1 MLNIYRRGQRPKR
14 ISLQCHSNPTL
25 KHLFA
30 LASQLGDGMQ
40 MKRQRWRQSAPQNN
54 GQEPG
59 SHGATA
65 LDPNPGIQ
73 RKTRHRQALKGG
85 SVGLRGFVVDGWR
98 SITTWIGLTNDSQAK
113 ESAAPEERTAGGF
126 SGRHQSG
133 SRHRTL
139 HNPPPIDTAYIHTY
153 TSLSAYPVSRSNRKT
168 AAKLLLVQRGPS
180 TATRIH
186 KIDGWLAGEASHI
199 AATRDAART
208 PPPLLPTLCIYIFM
222 HRGGPPRKSK
232 AKTISRL
239 CMCIFG
245 WVNTSVS
252 VVLRCE
258 LRFFV
263 ANRGKTFSTWHNR
276 T

>member
-1 MLNIYRRGQRPKR
+1 MAAIFPINCGCRFLVHICTTTLCTVNRHINAEYIPQRSTTQENFVAVPLK
-14 ISLQCHSNPTL
+14 PDL
-25 KHLFA
+25 KHLFT

-139 HNPPPIDTAYIHTY
+139 HNSPPHGYCIHT
-153 TSLSAYPVSRSNRKT
+153 
-168 AAKLLLVQRGPS
+168 
-180 TATRIH
+180 H
-186 KIDGWLAGEASHI
+186 
-199 AATRDAART
+199 
-208 PPPLLPTLCIYIFM
+208 IYIPICVSCVQEQQEN
-222 HRGGPPRKSK
+222 GGK
-232 AKTISRL
+232 I
-239 CMCIFG
+239 
-245 WVNTSVS
+245 
-252 VVLRCE
+252 
-258 LRFFV
+258 V
-263 ANRGKTFSTWHNR
+263 ASSTRAQHSH
-276 T
+276 THP